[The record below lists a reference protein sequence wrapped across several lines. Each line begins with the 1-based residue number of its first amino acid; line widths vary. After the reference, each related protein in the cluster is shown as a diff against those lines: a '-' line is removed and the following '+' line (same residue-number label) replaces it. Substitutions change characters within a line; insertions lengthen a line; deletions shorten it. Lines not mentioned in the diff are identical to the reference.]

1 MLFSL
6 GKFRYYLS
14 NDQIK
19 DLGQT
24 FYNFSSGQLFVKPSD
39 LLHIL
44 KSEGI
49 FYDEK

>member
-19 DLGQT
+19 DLGAT
-24 FYNFSSGQLFVKPSD
+24 FYNIADGKLFVKPSG
-39 LLHIL
+39 LLIIL
-44 KSEGI
+44 KN
-49 FYDEK
+49 